1 MSLSRKL
8 TRRNLFSIRHSVVY
22 LHSYGGDWQEAGEK
36 LTGVKIE
43 GLKHVK
49 SVQGEMLMKGL
60 KRGGSSLH
68 P

>member
-1 MSLSRKL
+1 LR
-8 TRRNLFSIRHSVVY
+8 
-22 LHSYGGDWQEAGEK
+22 GGDWQEAGEK

-49 SVQGEMLMKGL
+49 NVQGEMLMKGL